1 MRRAMALLAA
11 ALLAAPLAAGPA
23 PAPAAPPVELAL
35 VLLNDVSGSM
45 DDQEYAMVKAGY
57 RAAFSDPEVIAAIR
71 DSGGAVAI
79 SYVEFSGEQEFA
91 LVRGWDL
98 ISDAASAQAFGEAV
112 AAAPRTSAGN
122 TALAASLRQA
132 GRLLDESS
140 FGDIRRVIDI
150 ATDHPGDSGR
160 AAGVRDQLVAD
171 GITINALPIFE
182 NRIVGTFDGHLTY
195 SGMEVGVGGMA
206 AFYQLDVIGGPG
218 SFVLEARGYEA
229 FAQALKR
236 KLLRELVA
244 QR

>member
-1 MRRAMALLAA
+1 MTLLAA
-11 ALLAAPLAAGPA
+11 ALLAAPFAVGPA
-23 PAPAAPPVELAL
+23 VAPAAPPVELAL

-45 DDQEYAMVKAGY
+45 DAEEYGMVKAGY

-71 DSGGAVAI
+71 DSGGAVAV
-79 SYVEFSGEQEFA
+79 SYVEFSGEHEFT

-98 ISDAASAQAFGEAV
+98 LTDAASTQAFGEAV
-112 AAAPRTSAGN
+112 AAAARTSAGN
-122 TALAASLRQA
+122 TALAASMRQA
-132 GRLLDESS
+132 GRLLEEGD
-140 FGDIRRVIDI
+140 FGDARRVIDI

-160 AAGVRDQLVAD
+160 AASVRDQLVAA

-182 NRIVGTFDGHLTY
+182 NRIVGTFDGHMTY
-195 SGMEVGVGGMA
+195 SGVEWGVGGMA
-206 AFYQLDVIGGPG
+206 AFYRLDVIGGPG
-218 SFVLEARGYEA
+218 CFMLEARGYEA